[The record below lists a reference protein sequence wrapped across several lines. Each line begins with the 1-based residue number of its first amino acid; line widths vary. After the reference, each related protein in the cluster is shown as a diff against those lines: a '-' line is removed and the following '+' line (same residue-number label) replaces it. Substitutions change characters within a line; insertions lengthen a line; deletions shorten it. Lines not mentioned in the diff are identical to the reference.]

1 MAAKLLQINFQ
12 FNVPAADYRQ
22 LADQLAGPFAEV
34 EGLRWKIWTINET
47 ASEAGGIYLF
57 ENEAALKSFLEGP
70 LAAQVSSH
78 PAFREMS
85 VKPFDVLAGPTAAA
99 RGPV

>member
-1 MAAKLLQINFQ
+1 MAVKLLQINFK
-12 FNVPAADYRQ
+12 FNVTAAEYKQ

-34 EGLRWKIWTINET
+34 EGLRWKIWILNE
-47 ASEAGGIYLF
+47 AESEAGGVYLF
-57 ENEAALKSFLEGP
+57 EDEAALNAFLAGP
-70 LAAQVSSH
+70 LAAQVTSH
-78 PAFREMS
+78 PAVSEMS